1 MADIGKKGLFSIVK
15 DTLNNLTQR
24 AAADHF
30 EAHLD
35 QLIHQT
41 QDHIR
46 EQEEAIN
53 TAHANELLSRSRV
66 EELTARISD
75 LEEQAILAIRG
86 RRPSRAREISSQ
98 LEPLMAD
105 LRTNQTN
112 YELAGQ
118 QISQRKLLIEAHEGQ
133 IRRFRHQLGLRRAS
147 ENLQRSQEA
156 IYRFGETASTPSSG
170 QSQADASPTETASQ
184 IFQRLSEKAK
194 SSGSNTGKTGKSAKK
209 SVTTKKTTKKAKK
222 AVSKTAKKTK
232 SVSSRQGN
240 SNKAKE

>member
-1 MADIGKKGLFSIVK
+1 MADVGKKGLFSLVK

-24 AAADHF
+24 ASADHF

-53 TAHANELLSRSRV
+53 TAHANELLSRSRI

-98 LEPLMAD
+98 LETLMAD

-112 YELAGQ
+112 CELAGQ

-156 IYRFGETASTPSSG
+156 IYRFGEAAAPPSSG
-170 QSQADASPTETASQ
+170 QSQADASPTETSSQ

-194 SSGSNTGKTGKSAKK
+194 SSGSNTGKSSKKSA
-209 SVTTKKTTKKAKK
+209 STKKTTKRAKK
-222 AVSKTAKKTK
+222 VVSKTAKKTK
-232 SVSSRQGN
+232 SVSSRSGN
-240 SNKAKE
+240 SNKVKE